1 MLEEVKTVLEVDS
14 ADLRM
19 PDEMTMPVFPG
30 SPVRFGLF
38 GWLAHQERPAA
49 VVFAERIKLARYA
62 NQAGLY
68 CLESDAHRC
77 T

>member
-1 MLEEVKTVLEVDS
+1 MTPVLEEVKTVLEVDS

-49 VVFAERIKLARYA
+49 DVFAERIKLARYA
-62 NQAGLY
+62 NQAGFY
-68 CLESDAHRC
+68 C
-77 T
+77 